1 MRMRPVALAYLF
13 LLAWA
18 AIAGFP
24 RVGFLLTHTGA
35 GEDHRL
41 HTALGLVVWAATLA
55 WIARA
60 SVARPAASSGALA
73 DLARQFS
80 KNRAAMF
87 GLHLGVLLAL
97 VALMTPLLAPFEP
110 TQQSVGPRLGEP
122 TFQHLFGTDSYGRDV
137 FSRCLY
143 GAKVSLTIGFV
154 AVSISATLGTLVGAS
169 AGFFGGL
176 LDRAAMWF
184 VDLLLALPRLVLLL
198 AVVGILRVSSEVRF
212 GVLIVVLG
220 ATGWMGVAR
229 IVRAQ
234 ILSLRERDFVAA
246 AQALGLPAWRV
257 LLLHLVPNALAPVI
271 VYASLALGGTI
282 LTEAALSFLG
292 LGIAPPTPSWGN
304 IVTEGKDVAVSA
316 PWVAVFPG
324 LLIVVAVMSFNLL
337 GDGLRDALDPKL
349 RGRS

>member
-1 MRMRPVALAYLF
+1 MRMLPVALIYLL

-18 AIAGFP
+18 AVAGFP
-24 RVGFLLTHTGA
+24 RLGCLLLHTSA

-41 HTALGLVVWAATLA
+41 HAALGMLVWVATLGVL
-55 WIARA
+55 ARA
-60 SVARPAASSGALA
+60 SLARPSTGRGALA

-80 KNRAAMF
+80 KNQAAMF
-87 GLHLGVLLAL
+87 GLHLAILLAL
-97 VALMTPLLAPFEP
+97 LALMTPLLAPFEP
-110 TQQSVGPRLGEP
+110 TQQNVGDRLGSP
-122 TFQHLFGTDSYGRDV
+122 TLEHLFGTDGYGRDV

-154 AVSISATLGTLVGAS
+154 AVSISATLGTLVGAC
-169 AGFFGGL
+169 AGFFGGVV
-176 LDRAAMWF
+176 DRAAMWF
-184 VDLLLALPRLVLLL
+184 VDLLLSLPRLVLLL

-246 AQALGLPAWRV
+246 AQALGLPAWRI
-257 LLLHLVPNALAPVI
+257 LLGHLVPNALAPVI
-271 VYASLALGGTI
+271 VYTSLALGATI

-324 LLIVVAVMSFNLL
+324 LLIVAAVMSFNLL